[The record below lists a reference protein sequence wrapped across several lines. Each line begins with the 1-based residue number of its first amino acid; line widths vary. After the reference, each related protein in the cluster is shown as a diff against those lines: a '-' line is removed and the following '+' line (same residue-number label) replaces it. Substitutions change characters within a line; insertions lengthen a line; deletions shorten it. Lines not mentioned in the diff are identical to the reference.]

1 MYSDMDHKIVCFG
14 EMLWDMLPDGELP
27 GGAPMNVAIHLKYQ
41 GLNPVVISRVGH
53 DDQGR
58 KLTDYLAKKGV
69 QSQWVQVDET
79 HETGVVLVNVS
90 NRSEVTY
97 DIVQPVAW
105 DYIEMKPGFEEV
117 VAQSDYFIFGSLA
130 ARSPDTRTTLL
141 ALLKVA
147 KQKVF
152 DVNLRPPHYNRE
164 ALELFLHQADIVK
177 MNHHELME
185 ITAWHHPY
193 TDEQQSM
200 AYLRAEYGVDTLV
213 VTRGENGA
221 AVLSA
226 EGFFEQSG
234 YEVEVE
240 DTIGSGDAF
249 LATFLSNHILG
260 RGYPVALRQACAVG
274 ALVATLKGATP
285 IISAEAVQQ
294 LIHP

>member
-1 MYSDMDHKIVCFG
+1 
-14 EMLWDMLPDGELP
+14 MLWDMLPDGELP

-58 KLTDYLAKKGV
+58 KLTDYLTRKGV

-105 DYIEMKPGFEEV
+105 DYIEMKLGLEEV

>member
-58 KLTDYLAKKGV
+58 KLTDYLARKGV

-105 DYIEMKPGFEEV
+105 DYIEMKPGLEEV